1 MTLADVYYTCS
12 PHRIEAA
19 ATTIRADY
27 DPEDAAPALR
37 LLPAWTDWCLTRHQI
52 APAPAD
58 RSRAAARSH
67 SALTDPLR
75 GPAPEASPY
84 HRTE

>member
-1 MTLADVYYTCS
+1 MSPADLYYTCF

-37 LLPAWTDWCLTRHQI
+37 LLPAWTDWCLTRHKI
-52 APAPAD
+52 APAAAAH
-58 RSRAAARSH
+58 SRAAARSH
-67 SALTDPLR
+67 SALTDLLR
-75 GPAPEASPY
+75 GSAPEVTP
-84 HRTE
+84 